1 MANQSPVPPV
11 AAHATR
17 VYGQYFDGF
26 NTEDEIKQAMIDL
39 HGASVIEKSY
49 MQMHLQYLNV
59 VQAGRSEMMLATLL
73 AELRA
78 FRQQAGPIA
87 QQLEELT
94 VMGAD
99 AATAAVQLAEMGLA
113 APELPEGFHEPVPL
127 AAPEL
132 PEGFHEPVPP
142 DAPTAHAT
150 ADGSALPALPPG
162 VEPFNGFEPDEPI
175 PDPADG
181 DSVLPARARP
191 MAPAPSPEPTA

>member
-1 MANQSPVPPV
+1 MANATPAPPV

-26 NTEDEIKQAMIDL
+26 HTEDEIKQAMIDL

-49 MQMHLQYLNV
+49 MQMHLQYLSI
-59 VQAGRSEMMLATLL
+59 VQAGRTEMMLATLL

-87 QQLEELT
+87 ERLEELT

-113 APELPEGFHEPVPL
+113 APELPGSFP
-127 AAPEL
+127 
-132 PEGFHEPVPP
+132 EPVPP
-142 DAPTAHAT
+142 DASTEPAP
-150 ADGSALPALPPG
+150 GSGAALPALPPG
-162 VEPFNGFEPDEPI
+162 VAPFHGFEPDDPI
-175 PDPADG
+175 PDPANG
-181 DSVLPARARP
+181 DSELPARARP
-191 MAPAPSPEPTA
+191 MAPIAPSEPAA

>member
-49 MQMHLQYLNV
+49 MQMHLQYLNI
-59 VQAGRSEMMLATLL
+59 VQGGRTEMMLATLL

-113 APELPEGFHEPVPL
+113 APELPEGFHEP
-127 AAPEL
+127 A
-132 PEGFHEPVPP
+132 PP
-142 DAPTAHAT
+142 DAPTAPAT
-150 ADGSALPALPPG
+150 AGGSALPALPPG

-181 DSVLPARARP
+181 DSELPARARP
-191 MAPAPSPEPTA
+191 MAPAPSTEPTA

>member
-1 MANQSPVPPV
+1 MANQSPAPPV

-26 NTEDEIKQAMIDL
+26 NTEDQIKQAMIDL

-49 MQMHLQYLNV
+49 MQMHLQYLSI
-59 VQAGRSEMMLATLL
+59 VQAGRTEMMLATLL

-78 FRQQAGPIA
+78 FRQQAGPVA
-87 QQLEELT
+87 QRLEELA

-113 APELPEGFHEPVPL
+113 APGLPDGFHE
-127 AAPEL
+127 A
-132 PEGFHEPVPP
+132 VPP
-142 DAPTAHAT
+142 DDPAVPAPLP
-150 ADGSALPALPPG
+150 DGGALPALPPG
-162 VEPFNGFEPDEPI
+162 VEPFHGFEPDPI

-181 DSVLPARARP
+181 DSELPARARP
-191 MAPAPSPEPTA
+191 MAAPVLAPEPTA